1 MSLKLNLGGRHA
13 AGLAR
18 PALLGLCLL
27 AQSSTASA
35 GIAVSQ
41 MVIDLRA
48 GESRAVDVEILN
60 DGDERSYVSI
70 EPRAIADPGMPG
82 ERGATSPDPERLGLL
97 VSPSRLI
104 LEPRQRRRLRI
115 AALGPPGAVE
125 RVYRVTVKPVAGE
138 VSGSD
143 SGLKL
148 LVGYDLLVLVRP
160 EQVRPA
166 ISASRSGGSLVITNG
181 GNSSVELTEGKQC
194 EEGGKTCRPLP
205 GKRLYAGASWSQP
218 LERAGPAEY
227 RVRTADGWT
236 SMKF

>member
-1 MSLKLNLGGRHA
+1 MSLNFRLGGRHA
-13 AGLAR
+13 AGLAWL
-18 PALLGLCLL
+18 ALPGLFIL
-27 AQSSTASA
+27 APSAARA

-41 MVIDLRA
+41 MVIDLKA
-48 GESRAVDVEILN
+48 GQSRAADVEISN
-60 DGDERSYVSI
+60 DSPERSYVSI
-70 EPRAIADPGMPG
+70 EPRAIVGPGTPA
-82 ERGATSPDPERLGLL
+82 EQGATSPDPEKLGLL
-97 VSPSRLI
+97 ISPNRMI
-104 LEPRQRRRLRI
+104 LEPGQRRRLRI
-115 AALGPPGAVE
+115 AALGPPGAAE

-160 EQVRPA
+160 DHVRPG
-166 ISASRSGGSLVITNG
+166 ITASRSGGSLVITNG

-194 EEGGKTCRPLP
+194 EEGGKACRPLP

-218 LERAGPAEY
+218 LGRAGPAEY

>member
-1 MSLKLNLGGRHA
+1 MSLNPGFGGRRGA
-13 AGLAR
+13 AGLACL
-18 PALLGLCLL
+18 AGLGLFFL
-27 AQSSTASA
+27 AQPANA

-41 MVIDLRA
+41 MVVDVRP
-48 GESRAVDVEILN
+48 GESRAADIEIFN
-60 DGDERSYVSI
+60 DSAERSYIWI
-70 EPRAIADPGMPG
+70 EPREIINPGTAA
-82 ERGATSPDPERLGLL
+82 ERAAMSPDPEKLGLL

-115 AALGPPGAVE
+115 AVLGPPGGRE

-138 VSGSD
+138 VSGPD

-160 EQVRPA
+160 NHVRPA
-166 ISASRSGGSLVITNG
+166 ISASRSGGSLVIANG
-181 GNSSVELTEGKQC
+181 GNSSVELTEGTQGV
-194 EEGGKTCRPLP
+194 EGGRACRPLP

-218 LERAGPAEY
+218 LQGAGPAEY
-227 RVRTADGWT
+227 RVRTAEGWT